1 MIPGGDWFPENDVGA
16 TQKNCRSILNSVF
29 TKEHGAPIMFA
40 EIAIRRALGGEPEV
54 RPIPIRKVTLV
65 FYLPIIIF
73 EAMPRSERE

>member
-1 MIPGGDWFPENDVGA
+1 M
-16 TQKNCRSILNSVF
+16 NSVF
-29 TKEHGAPIMFA
+29 TKEHGAPIIFA

-73 EAMPRSERE
+73 EAMLEANANKPKADESTDIEWFSLPC